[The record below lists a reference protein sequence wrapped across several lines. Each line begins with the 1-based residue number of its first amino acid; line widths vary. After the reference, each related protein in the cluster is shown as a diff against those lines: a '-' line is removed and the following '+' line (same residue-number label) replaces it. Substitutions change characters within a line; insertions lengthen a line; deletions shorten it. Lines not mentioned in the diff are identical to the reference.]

1 MKWVKIADEAIP
13 ETDGI
18 RKTKVAGKRVCMIRQ
33 GGQLHATSARCP
45 HAGADLSG
53 GWCEEGRLICPYH
66 RHAFSL
72 ETGRGDPG
80 QGDYITIYPLQERDG
95 EWLIG
100 MKESWL
106 SKLFKDKTP

>member
-1 MKWVKIADEAIP
+1 MKWIKVAKEAIP
-13 ETDGI
+13 KTDGI
-18 RKTKVAGKRVCMIRQ
+18 RKVKIAGKGVCIIRD
-33 GGQLHATSARCP
+33 GGALHATSARCP

-53 GWCEEGRLICPYH
+53 GWCEKERLICPYH

-80 QGDYITIYPLQERDG
+80 QGDYITIYPLEEREG
-95 EWLIG
+95 EWFIG

-106 SKLFKDKTP
+106 GKLFNK